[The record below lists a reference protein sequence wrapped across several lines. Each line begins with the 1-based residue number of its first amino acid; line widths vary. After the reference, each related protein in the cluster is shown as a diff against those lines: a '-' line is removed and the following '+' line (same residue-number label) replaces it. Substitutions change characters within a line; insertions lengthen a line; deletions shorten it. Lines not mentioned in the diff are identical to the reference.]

1 MRRKVHFDFNH
12 HKEVKMND
20 LRERYFS
27 IEQSLFPMVEEEF
40 GELTSKMKEFL
51 RIVELVQPGRFIS
64 ESLRWCGLGR
74 PMASREKMLRGFF
87 LKAVYDLPT
96 TKVLIENLKT
106 SPSLRRLC
114 GWGYKGQVPSEATFS
129 RGFKEFAAQKLLALI
144 HDVLVSENYKEKV
157 VGHASMDS
165 TAIIGREKSCR
176 KNTPKKELKVKK
188 KRGRKS
194 KAELAAMAENDL
206 AEIKT
211 RRLELQV
218 KRPLEENIADLP
230 CGCDWGGKQNSKGKT
245 EFWCGYKL
253 HLSLGDGGVPLAAI
267 LTSASPHDSQVAIPL
282 MQMTDKRAKVLYD
295 LGDSAYDAPE
305 IYQVSNALGHVPII
319 DPNKRRGGETELE
332 PASKI
337 RYRERSTVERGNSDL
352 KDNYGARHLR
362 VKGHWK
368 VFCHLMFGVIA
379 ITVKQLFNMLN

>member
-1 MRRKVHFDFNH
+1 
-12 HKEVKMND
+12 MND

-27 IEQSLFPMVEEEF
+27 IERSLFPMVEEEL
-40 GELTSKMKEFL
+40 GELTAKMKEFL
-51 RIVELVQPGRFIS
+51 RIVELVQPGRFITAALS
-64 ESLRWCGLGR
+64 WCGLGR
-74 PMASREKMLRGFF
+74 PMASREKVLRAFF
-87 LKAVYDLPT
+87 MNAVYDFPT
-96 TKVLIENLKT
+96 RAVLIENLET
-106 SPSLRRLC
+106 NPSLRRLC
-114 GWGYKGQVPSEATFS
+114 GWEYREDVPSESTFF
-129 RGFKEFAAQKLLALI
+129 RAFRDFAEQNLLGEM
-144 HDVLVSENYKEKV
+144 HGVLVSENYEEKV

-165 TAIIGREKSCR
+165 TAILGREKSCR
-176 KNTPKKELKVKK
+176 KNTPKKELKAKR

-211 RRLELQV
+211 RRLALQPE
-218 KRPLEENIADLP
+218 RTLNENLADLP
-230 CGCDWGGKQNSKGKT
+230 RGCDWGGKQNSKGKT

-295 LGDSAYDAPE
+295 LADSAYDAPE
-305 IYQVSNALGHVPII
+305 IYEFSRALGRVPII
-319 DPNKRRGGETELE
+319 DPNKRRGDEIELE
-332 PASKI
+332 PARKI

-352 KDNYGARHLR
+352 KDNYGARHVR
-362 VKGHWK
+362 VKGHLK